1 MVGLHFVSKSLLLF
15 PFSAQEING
24 TRNCKAVCGKTVSKH
39 EAVKIEAE
47 NDSKEP
53 AEAYSEHY
61 AVKQGEHEAEPCVA
75 DSLYK
80 GVSSAHNCERGE
92 HPHNC
97 RDKGRGHIVN
107 ERVVGEY
114 HKELLAY
121 REVKDHTHKRKRT
134 CVYPGKVDRFFR
146 PALLLCRD
154 ILADHRECGV
164 LYSLRYLIDDI
175 VDSHSDAE
183 GCRGYNAYIVYHRV
197 NVKHREVDA
206 ARLDSHR
213 RTELEYHSRVF
224 LIGYKALRLEIEAK
238 LHLTAVEIPYRE
250 DKGHRLTDYCR
261 PRRTGNAHSEGTDED
276 DVEHEVDDRGDADE
290 HKRTAV
296 FSDNRLTELFT
307 PVIYGS
313 GAAAAFYQ
321 KRLNDYEPVKFVVVD
336 SAERAQQ
343 GRVNLVE
350 CGAKELSV
358 TPGKPSKA
366 GGEAAAAALNMAIE
380 ELKDGAIDALV
391 TAPIDKEM
399 IQSETFSFT
408 GHTEFLAKELEGEPL
423 MIMTSELMRVGLATI
438 HVPVAQ
444 VADSLSKELI
454 VERINQINAS
464 MRQDFGVVRP
474 KVAVLALNP
483 HAGDGGLLGK
493 EEQEIIKPA
502 IVEAYENGVLA
513 FGPFAAD
520 GFFASGQFKNYDAIL
535 AMYHDQGLAPFK
547 TLTPN
552 GVNFTA
558 SLSEVRT
565 SPDHGVAYDIAGK
578 GIADEQSMRNAI
590 YEAIDIVQRRREWAE
605 WNANPL
611 QHFEREKGRDIS
623 IKDLP
628 ETEHHD

>member
-1 MVGLHFVSKSLLLF
+1 MSKRLKIGITQGDTNGVGWEVIL
-15 PFSAQEING
+15 
-24 TRNCKAVCGKTVSKH
+24 
-39 EAVKIEAE
+39 KI
-47 NDSKEP
+47 
-53 AEAYSEHY
+53 
-61 AVKQGEHEAEPCVA
+61 
-75 DSLYK
+75 
-80 GVSSAHNCERGE
+80 
-92 HPHNC
+92 
-97 RDKGRGHIVN
+97 
-107 ERVVGEY
+107 
-114 HKELLAY
+114 
-121 REVKDHTHKRKRT
+121 
-134 CVYPGKVDRFFR
+134 
-146 PALLLCRD
+146 
-154 ILADHRECGV
+154 
-164 LYSLRYLIDDI
+164 
-175 VDSHSDAE
+175 
-183 GCRGYNAYIVYHRV
+183 
-197 NVKHREVDA
+197 
-206 ARLDSHR
+206 
-213 RTELEYHSRVF
+213 
-224 LIGYKALRLEIEAK
+224 
-238 LHLTAVEIPYRE
+238 
-250 DKGHRLTDYCR
+250 
-261 PRRTGNAHSEGTDED
+261 
-276 DVEHEVDDRGDADE
+276 
-290 HKRTAV
+290 

-321 KRLNDYEPVKFVVVD
+321 KRLNDVEPVKFVVVD

-358 TPGKPSKA
+358 TPGKPSKV
-366 GGEAAAAALNMAIE
+366 GGEAAAAALVKAIE
-380 ELKDGAIDALV
+380 ELKSGAIDAMV

-399 IQSETFSFT
+399 IQSEVFSFT
-408 GHTEFLAKELEGEPL
+408 GHTEFLAKELDGEPL
-423 MIMTSELMRVGLATI
+423 MIMTSELMRVGLVTI

-444 VADSLSKELI
+444 VAESLSKELI
-454 VERINQINAS
+454 VERIKQMNAS

-493 EEQEIIKPA
+493 EEQDIIKPA
-502 IVEAYENGVLA
+502 IVEAYEDGVLA

-578 GIADEQSMRNAI
+578 GVADEQSMRNAI
-590 YEAIDIVQRRREWAE
+590 YDAIDIVQRRREWAE

-628 ETEHHD
+628 ETEHND

>member
-1 MVGLHFVSKSLLLF
+1 MSKRLKIGITQGDTNGVGWEVIL
-15 PFSAQEING
+15 
-24 TRNCKAVCGKTVSKH
+24 
-39 EAVKIEAE
+39 KI
-47 NDSKEP
+47 
-53 AEAYSEHY
+53 
-61 AVKQGEHEAEPCVA
+61 
-75 DSLYK
+75 
-80 GVSSAHNCERGE
+80 
-92 HPHNC
+92 
-97 RDKGRGHIVN
+97 
-107 ERVVGEY
+107 
-114 HKELLAY
+114 
-121 REVKDHTHKRKRT
+121 
-134 CVYPGKVDRFFR
+134 
-146 PALLLCRD
+146 
-154 ILADHRECGV
+154 
-164 LYSLRYLIDDI
+164 
-175 VDSHSDAE
+175 
-183 GCRGYNAYIVYHRV
+183 
-197 NVKHREVDA
+197 
-206 ARLDSHR
+206 
-213 RTELEYHSRVF
+213 
-224 LIGYKALRLEIEAK
+224 
-238 LHLTAVEIPYRE
+238 
-250 DKGHRLTDYCR
+250 
-261 PRRTGNAHSEGTDED
+261 
-276 DVEHEVDDRGDADE
+276 
-290 HKRTAV
+290 
-296 FSDNRLTELFT
+296 FSDNRLAELFT

-313 GAAAAFYQ
+313 SAAAAYYQ
-321 KRLNDYEPVKFVVVD
+321 KRLNDIEPVKFVVVD
-336 SAERAQQ
+336 GAERAQQ

-358 TPGKPSKA
+358 TPGKPSKV
-366 GGEAAAAALNMAIE
+366 GGEAAAAALNKAIK

-399 IQSETFSFT
+399 IQSEAFSFT

-438 HVPVAQ
+438 HVPVAE
-444 VADSLSKELI
+444 VAQSLSKELI

-464 MRQDFGVVRP
+464 MREDFGVVRP

-493 EEQEIIKPA
+493 EEQDIIKPA

-590 YEAIDIVQRRREWAE
+590 YEAIDIVQRRSEWAE

>member
-1 MVGLHFVSKSLLLF
+1 MSKRLKIGITQGDTNGVGWEVIL
-15 PFSAQEING
+15 
-24 TRNCKAVCGKTVSKH
+24 
-39 EAVKIEAE
+39 KI
-47 NDSKEP
+47 
-53 AEAYSEHY
+53 
-61 AVKQGEHEAEPCVA
+61 
-75 DSLYK
+75 
-80 GVSSAHNCERGE
+80 
-92 HPHNC
+92 
-97 RDKGRGHIVN
+97 
-107 ERVVGEY
+107 
-114 HKELLAY
+114 
-121 REVKDHTHKRKRT
+121 
-134 CVYPGKVDRFFR
+134 
-146 PALLLCRD
+146 
-154 ILADHRECGV
+154 
-164 LYSLRYLIDDI
+164 
-175 VDSHSDAE
+175 
-183 GCRGYNAYIVYHRV
+183 
-197 NVKHREVDA
+197 
-206 ARLDSHR
+206 
-213 RTELEYHSRVF
+213 
-224 LIGYKALRLEIEAK
+224 
-238 LHLTAVEIPYRE
+238 
-250 DKGHRLTDYCR
+250 
-261 PRRTGNAHSEGTDED
+261 
-276 DVEHEVDDRGDADE
+276 
-290 HKRTAV
+290 

-313 GAAAAFYQ
+313 SVAAAFYQ
-321 KRLNDYEPVKFVVVD
+321 KHLNDIEPVKFVVVD

-343 GRVNLVE
+343 GKVNLVE

-358 TPGKPSKA
+358 TPGKPSKV
-366 GGEAAAAALNMAIE
+366 GGEAAATALNKAIE
-380 ELKDGAIDALV
+380 ELKSGAIDAMV

-399 IQSETFSFT
+399 IQSEAFSFT

-444 VADSLSKELI
+444 VAQSLSKELI

-502 IVEAYENGVLA
+502 IVEAYEAGVLA

-578 GIADEQSMRNAI
+578 GVADEQSMRNAI
-590 YEAIDIVQRRREWAE
+590 YDAIDIVQRRREWAE

-628 ETEHHD
+628 DTEPHD

>member
-1 MVGLHFVSKSLLLF
+1 MSKRLKIGLTQGDTNGVGWEVIL
-15 PFSAQEING
+15 
-24 TRNCKAVCGKTVSKH
+24 
-39 EAVKIEAE
+39 KI
-47 NDSKEP
+47 
-53 AEAYSEHY
+53 
-61 AVKQGEHEAEPCVA
+61 
-75 DSLYK
+75 
-80 GVSSAHNCERGE
+80 
-92 HPHNC
+92 
-97 RDKGRGHIVN
+97 
-107 ERVVGEY
+107 
-114 HKELLAY
+114 
-121 REVKDHTHKRKRT
+121 
-134 CVYPGKVDRFFR
+134 
-146 PALLLCRD
+146 
-154 ILADHRECGV
+154 
-164 LYSLRYLIDDI
+164 
-175 VDSHSDAE
+175 
-183 GCRGYNAYIVYHRV
+183 
-197 NVKHREVDA
+197 
-206 ARLDSHR
+206 
-213 RTELEYHSRVF
+213 
-224 LIGYKALRLEIEAK
+224 
-238 LHLTAVEIPYRE
+238 
-250 DKGHRLTDYCR
+250 
-261 PRRTGNAHSEGTDED
+261 
-276 DVEHEVDDRGDADE
+276 
-290 HKRTAV
+290 

-313 GAAAAFYQ
+313 GAASAFYQ
-321 KRLNDYEPVKFVVVD
+321 KRLNDIEPVKFVVVD

-366 GGEAAAAALNMAIE
+366 GGEAAAAALNKAIK
-380 ELKDGAIDALV
+380 ELKDGAIDAMV

-399 IQSETFSFT
+399 IQSEVFSFT

-438 HVPVAQ
+438 HVPVAE
-444 VADSLSKELI
+444 VAQSLSKELI

-493 EEQEIIKPA
+493 EEQDIIKPA
-502 IVEAYENGVLA
+502 IVEAYEGGVLA

-590 YEAIDIVQRRREWAE
+590 YEAIDIVQRRSEWEE

>member
-1 MVGLHFVSKSLLLF
+1 MSMRLKIGITQGDTNGVGWEVIL
-15 PFSAQEING
+15 
-24 TRNCKAVCGKTVSKH
+24 
-39 EAVKIEAE
+39 KI
-47 NDSKEP
+47 
-53 AEAYSEHY
+53 
-61 AVKQGEHEAEPCVA
+61 
-75 DSLYK
+75 
-80 GVSSAHNCERGE
+80 
-92 HPHNC
+92 
-97 RDKGRGHIVN
+97 
-107 ERVVGEY
+107 
-114 HKELLAY
+114 
-121 REVKDHTHKRKRT
+121 
-134 CVYPGKVDRFFR
+134 
-146 PALLLCRD
+146 
-154 ILADHRECGV
+154 
-164 LYSLRYLIDDI
+164 
-175 VDSHSDAE
+175 
-183 GCRGYNAYIVYHRV
+183 
-197 NVKHREVDA
+197 
-206 ARLDSHR
+206 
-213 RTELEYHSRVF
+213 
-224 LIGYKALRLEIEAK
+224 
-238 LHLTAVEIPYRE
+238 
-250 DKGHRLTDYCR
+250 
-261 PRRTGNAHSEGTDED
+261 
-276 DVEHEVDDRGDADE
+276 
-290 HKRTAV
+290 

-313 GAAAAFYQ
+313 GAAAAYYQ
-321 KRLNDYEPVKFVVVD
+321 KRLNDIEPVKFVVVD

-366 GGEAAAAALNMAIE
+366 GGEAAAAALNKAIK
-380 ELKDGAIDALV
+380 ELKDGAIDAMV

-399 IQSETFSFT
+399 IQSEAFSFT

-438 HVPVAQ
+438 HVPVAE
-444 VADSLSKELI
+444 VAQSLSKELI

-493 EEQEIIKPA
+493 EEQDIIKPA

-590 YEAIDIVQRRREWAE
+590 YEAIDIVQRRSEWEE

>member
-1 MVGLHFVSKSLLLF
+1 MSKRLKIGITQGDTNGVGWEVIL
-15 PFSAQEING
+15 
-24 TRNCKAVCGKTVSKH
+24 
-39 EAVKIEAE
+39 KI
-47 NDSKEP
+47 
-53 AEAYSEHY
+53 
-61 AVKQGEHEAEPCVA
+61 
-75 DSLYK
+75 
-80 GVSSAHNCERGE
+80 
-92 HPHNC
+92 
-97 RDKGRGHIVN
+97 
-107 ERVVGEY
+107 
-114 HKELLAY
+114 
-121 REVKDHTHKRKRT
+121 
-134 CVYPGKVDRFFR
+134 
-146 PALLLCRD
+146 
-154 ILADHRECGV
+154 
-164 LYSLRYLIDDI
+164 
-175 VDSHSDAE
+175 
-183 GCRGYNAYIVYHRV
+183 
-197 NVKHREVDA
+197 
-206 ARLDSHR
+206 
-213 RTELEYHSRVF
+213 
-224 LIGYKALRLEIEAK
+224 
-238 LHLTAVEIPYRE
+238 
-250 DKGHRLTDYCR
+250 
-261 PRRTGNAHSEGTDED
+261 
-276 DVEHEVDDRGDADE
+276 
-290 HKRTAV
+290 

-313 GAAAAFYQ
+313 GAAAAYYQ
-321 KRLNDYEPVKFVVVD
+321 KRLNDVEPVKFVVVD

-358 TPGKPSKA
+358 TPGKPSKV
-366 GGEAAAAALNMAIE
+366 GGEAAAAALVKAIE
-380 ELKDGAIDALV
+380 ELKDGAIDAMV

-399 IQSETFSFT
+399 IQSEVFSFT
-408 GHTEFLAKELEGEPL
+408 GHTEFLAKELDGEPL
-423 MIMTSELMRVGLATI
+423 MIMTSELMRVGLVTI

-444 VADSLSKELI
+444 VAESLSKELI
-454 VERINQINAS
+454 VERIKQMNAS

-493 EEQEIIKPA
+493 EEQDIIKPA
-502 IVEAYENGVLA
+502 IVEAYEDGVLA

-558 SLSEVRT
+558 SLSDVRT

-578 GIADEQSMRNAI
+578 GVADEQSMRNAI
-590 YEAIDIVQRRREWAE
+590 YDAIDIVQRRREWAE

>member
-1 MVGLHFVSKSLLLF
+1 MSKRLKIGITQGDTNGVGWEVIL
-15 PFSAQEING
+15 
-24 TRNCKAVCGKTVSKH
+24 
-39 EAVKIEAE
+39 KI
-47 NDSKEP
+47 
-53 AEAYSEHY
+53 
-61 AVKQGEHEAEPCVA
+61 
-75 DSLYK
+75 
-80 GVSSAHNCERGE
+80 
-92 HPHNC
+92 
-97 RDKGRGHIVN
+97 
-107 ERVVGEY
+107 
-114 HKELLAY
+114 
-121 REVKDHTHKRKRT
+121 
-134 CVYPGKVDRFFR
+134 
-146 PALLLCRD
+146 
-154 ILADHRECGV
+154 
-164 LYSLRYLIDDI
+164 
-175 VDSHSDAE
+175 
-183 GCRGYNAYIVYHRV
+183 
-197 NVKHREVDA
+197 
-206 ARLDSHR
+206 
-213 RTELEYHSRVF
+213 
-224 LIGYKALRLEIEAK
+224 
-238 LHLTAVEIPYRE
+238 
-250 DKGHRLTDYCR
+250 
-261 PRRTGNAHSEGTDED
+261 
-276 DVEHEVDDRGDADE
+276 
-290 HKRTAV
+290 

-321 KRLNDYEPVKFVVVD
+321 KCLSDVEPVKFVVVD

-358 TPGKPSKA
+358 TPGKPSKV
-366 GGEAAAAALNMAIE
+366 GGEAAAAALVKAIE
-380 ELKDGAIDALV
+380 ELKSGAIDAMV

-399 IQSETFSFT
+399 IQSEVFSFT
-408 GHTEFLAKELEGEPL
+408 GHTEFLAKELDGEPL

-438 HVPVAQ
+438 HVPVAE
-444 VADSLSKELI
+444 VAQSLSKELI
-454 VERINQINAS
+454 VERIKQMNAS

-493 EEQEIIKPA
+493 EEQDIIKPA
-502 IVEAYENGVLA
+502 IVEAYEDGVLA

-578 GIADEQSMRNAI
+578 GVADEQSMRNAI
-590 YEAIDIVQRRREWAE
+590 YDAIDIVQRRREWAE

>member
-1 MVGLHFVSKSLLLF
+1 MRLKIGITQGDTNGVGWEVIL
-15 PFSAQEING
+15 
-24 TRNCKAVCGKTVSKH
+24 
-39 EAVKIEAE
+39 KI
-47 NDSKEP
+47 
-53 AEAYSEHY
+53 
-61 AVKQGEHEAEPCVA
+61 
-75 DSLYK
+75 
-80 GVSSAHNCERGE
+80 
-92 HPHNC
+92 
-97 RDKGRGHIVN
+97 
-107 ERVVGEY
+107 
-114 HKELLAY
+114 
-121 REVKDHTHKRKRT
+121 
-134 CVYPGKVDRFFR
+134 
-146 PALLLCRD
+146 
-154 ILADHRECGV
+154 
-164 LYSLRYLIDDI
+164 
-175 VDSHSDAE
+175 
-183 GCRGYNAYIVYHRV
+183 
-197 NVKHREVDA
+197 
-206 ARLDSHR
+206 
-213 RTELEYHSRVF
+213 
-224 LIGYKALRLEIEAK
+224 
-238 LHLTAVEIPYRE
+238 
-250 DKGHRLTDYCR
+250 
-261 PRRTGNAHSEGTDED
+261 
-276 DVEHEVDDRGDADE
+276 
-290 HKRTAV
+290 

-313 GAAAAFYQ
+313 GAAAAYYQ
-321 KRLNDYEPVKFVVVD
+321 KRLNDVEPVKFVVVD

-366 GGEAAAAALNMAIE
+366 GGEAAAAALNKAIK
-380 ELKDGAIDALV
+380 ELKDGAIDAMV

-399 IQSETFSFT
+399 IQSEVFSFT

-438 HVPVAQ
+438 HVPVAE
-444 VADSLSKELI
+444 VAQSLSKELI

-493 EEQEIIKPA
+493 EEQDIIKPA
-502 IVEAYENGVLA
+502 IVEAYEGGVLA

-590 YEAIDIVQRRREWAE
+590 YEAIDIVQRRSEWEE

>member
-1 MVGLHFVSKSLLLF
+1 MSKRLKIGITQGDTNGVGWEVIL
-15 PFSAQEING
+15 
-24 TRNCKAVCGKTVSKH
+24 
-39 EAVKIEAE
+39 KI
-47 NDSKEP
+47 
-53 AEAYSEHY
+53 
-61 AVKQGEHEAEPCVA
+61 
-75 DSLYK
+75 
-80 GVSSAHNCERGE
+80 
-92 HPHNC
+92 
-97 RDKGRGHIVN
+97 
-107 ERVVGEY
+107 
-114 HKELLAY
+114 
-121 REVKDHTHKRKRT
+121 
-134 CVYPGKVDRFFR
+134 
-146 PALLLCRD
+146 
-154 ILADHRECGV
+154 
-164 LYSLRYLIDDI
+164 
-175 VDSHSDAE
+175 
-183 GCRGYNAYIVYHRV
+183 
-197 NVKHREVDA
+197 
-206 ARLDSHR
+206 
-213 RTELEYHSRVF
+213 
-224 LIGYKALRLEIEAK
+224 
-238 LHLTAVEIPYRE
+238 
-250 DKGHRLTDYCR
+250 
-261 PRRTGNAHSEGTDED
+261 
-276 DVEHEVDDRGDADE
+276 
-290 HKRTAV
+290 

-313 GAAAAFYQ
+313 GAAAAYYQ
-321 KRLNDYEPVKFVVVD
+321 RRLNDIEPVKFVVVD

-366 GGEAAAAALNMAIE
+366 GGEAAAAALNKAIK
-380 ELKDGAIDALV
+380 ELKDGAIDAMV

-399 IQSETFSFT
+399 IQSEAFSFT

-438 HVPVAQ
+438 HVPVAE
-444 VADSLSKELI
+444 VAQSLSKELI

-493 EEQEIIKPA
+493 EEQDIIKPA
-502 IVEAYENGVLA
+502 IVEAYEGGVLA

-590 YEAIDIVQRRREWAE
+590 YEAIDIVQRRSEWEA